1 MIKLFYE
8 HFILGRIGK
17 AELHSSG
24 NIPALNKRTTSG
36 SYSWLATQNEGGGW
50 GEYQRQIAYF
60 TLLICL
66 FVFYEV
72 IPCFKEKHSKSHLIF
87 SFTSMWR
94 Q

>member
-1 MIKLFYE
+1 MVKLFYE

-24 NIPALNKRTTSG
+24 RLPELKKGNMSG
-36 SYSWLATQNEGGGW
+36 RYFWVGTLKEGGGW